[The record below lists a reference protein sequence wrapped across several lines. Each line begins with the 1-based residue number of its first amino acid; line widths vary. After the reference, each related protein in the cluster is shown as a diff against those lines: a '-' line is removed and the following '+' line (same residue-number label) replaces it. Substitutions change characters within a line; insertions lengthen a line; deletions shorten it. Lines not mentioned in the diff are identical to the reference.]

1 MICSKDLN
9 RKKYETRKRKEREHQ
24 RQEDIREREY
34 VRSFKG
40 RY

>member
-1 MICSKDLN
+1 MTFSKDLN

-34 VRSFKG
+34 SRGFKG
-40 RY
+40 KY